1 MGTESEIREARVI
14 FRIVLDEIRQETEEL
29 SANIP
34 ILLEKLD
41 KVNTFEDIKKW
52 IELQNKLISGF
63 SHLDVS

>member
-1 MGTESEIREARVI
+1 MENEIREARVI

-63 SHLDVS
+63 SHLEVS

>member
-1 MGTESEIREARVI
+1 MENEIREVRVI

>member
-1 MGTESEIREARVI
+1 MVTESEIREARVI

>member
-1 MGTESEIREARVI
+1 MVTESEIREARVI
-14 FRIVLDEIRQETEEL
+14 FRIVLDEIEREAKEL

-34 ILLEKLD
+34 VLLEKLD
-41 KVNTFEDIKKW
+41 KVNTFDDIKEW

>member
-1 MGTESEIREARVI
+1 MENEIREARVI

>member
-1 MGTESEIREARVI
+1 MENEIREARVI
-14 FRIVLDEIRQETEEL
+14 FRIVLDEIEREAKEL

-34 ILLEKLD
+34 VLLEKLD
-41 KVNTFEDIKKW
+41 KVNTFDDIKEW

>member
-1 MGTESEIREARVI
+1 MENEIRAARVI
-14 FRIVLDEIRQETEEL
+14 FRIALDEIRQETEEL
-29 SANIP
+29 SVNIP

-52 IELQNKLISGF
+52 VELRNKLISGF